1 MSCNWVPLQVG
12 LRPALAAASP
22 MLRLVAKF
30 CRRCGSSLEP
40 GDLYCG
46 ECGTKVP
53 GAAGDPEEP
62 TQAAD
67 VVREG
72 DEDFFAAWDRG
83 LPRIPQEEPPPPSRP
98 EEAVTE
104 TIATARPGDTAVLP
118 ATPPEPYLDPG
129 TGRRPA
135 PPHDAAAPGGAQVH
149 PPRPAPRTRQGFP
162 LGATLALI
170 GALAVIVSA
179 LLEWIRDAAFSP
191 GGGVFPRDIAVRL
204 LLDPGGAETG
214 VNLGI
219 VLLAAGVLGAMLAL
233 ITMVLPVLKFLRR
246 LVGLATLAIPGLF
259 VFRIVQE
266 LLSQGALDQIWG
278 VLGIGVYTAAVGAFT
293 QMVAGRWFRR

>member
-1 MSCNWVPLQVG
+1 
-12 LRPALAAASP
+12 

-40 GDLYCG
+40 GDLFCA

-62 TQAAD
+62 TQAAE
-67 VVREG
+67 VAREG

-83 LPRIPQEEPPPPSRP
+83 LPQIPP
-98 EEAVTE
+98 EDPKPAGHSDEAVTE

-118 ATPPEPYLDPG
+118 TSPPPEPYLEPG
-129 TGRRPA
+129 TGRRSV
-135 PPHDAAAPGGAQVH
+135 PPHDAAAPGGAQVY
-149 PPRPAPRTRQGFP
+149 PPQPAPRARQGFP

-191 GGGVFPRDIAVRL
+191 AGGVFPRDIAVRL
-204 LLDPGGAETG
+204 LLDPGGPETG

-246 LVGLATLAIPGLF
+246 LVGLVTLAIPGLF
-259 VFRIVQE
+259 VFQTVQE
-266 LLSQGALDQIWG
+266 SLSQGALDRIWA
-278 VLGIGVYTAAVGAFT
+278 VLGIGVYTAAAGAFT